1 MQKSS
6 KKLNPKIKKAIF
18 ESLYQVV
25 ADLKNKKETR
35 AFLKDFLSEIE
46 KEAIAKRLA
55 IVLFLKRGMSYDEI
69 KDKLKVSSTTIATLK
84 EQLSKNNKGLKIAFK
99 KIEAE
104 EWADKW
110 NKRLKKI
117 FS

>member
-6 KKLNPKIKKAIF
+6 KRLNPKIKKAIF

-25 ADLKNKKETR
+25 ADLKNKKEVR

-55 IVLFLKRGMSYDEI
+55 IFLFLKKGMSYDEI
-69 KDKLKVSSTTIATLK
+69 KEKLKVSSTTIASLK
-84 EQLSKNNKGLKIAFK
+84 EQFTKGSEGLRITFE

-104 EWADKW
+104 EWAERW
-110 NKRLKKI
+110 NKKLKKI

>member
-6 KKLNPKIKKAIF
+6 KRLNSNVKELIF
-18 ESLYQVV
+18 KNLYQVI
-25 ADLKNKKETR
+25 ADLKNPQEAR
-35 AFLKDFLSEIE
+35 DFLKDFLSNIE
-46 KEAIAKRLA
+46 QEAVAKRLA
-55 IVLFLKRGMSYDEI
+55 IALFLKKGMSYDEI
-69 KDKLKVSSTTIATLK
+69 KEELKVSSTTIATLK
-84 EQLSKNNKGLKIAFK
+84 EQLSKNSRGLKIAFK

-104 EWADKW
+104 EWAEKW